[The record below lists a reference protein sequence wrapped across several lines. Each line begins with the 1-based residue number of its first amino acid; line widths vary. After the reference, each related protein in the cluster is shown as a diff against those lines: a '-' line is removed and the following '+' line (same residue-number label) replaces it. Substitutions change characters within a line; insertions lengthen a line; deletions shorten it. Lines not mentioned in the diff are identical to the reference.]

1 MNGQSRINV
10 SIIVPLF
17 IFSSVI
23 FCQTNDEQ
31 IQTGLDN
38 YNAGNY
44 AEAYNNFNSLVQQMT
59 PNQIGD
65 LPLTGESQEVD
76 DTESVEVDDSESQVV
91 EDSESQETY
100 TGESQIQ
107 TVDVS
112 TVEQYSDEME
122 YQGDDPADIYL
133 YRGQANLKLGNK
145 QAALDD
151 FDTAI
156 SLDPSYSDAYFRRAI
171 ANYEVNPKKVCP
183 DLQKAIDNGHQSAQ
197 ELYNLICK

>member
-1 MNGQSRINV
+1 MNSLSRMNV
-10 SIIVPLF
+10 SFILTLF

-44 AEAYNNFNSLVQQMT
+44 TEAYNNFNSLVQQMT

-65 LPLTGESQEVD
+65 LPLTGESQEVN
-76 DTESVEVDDSESQVV
+76 DTESVEVNDSESQVV

-171 ANYEVNPKKVCP
+171 ANYQVNPIKVCP
-183 DLQKAIDNGHQSAQ
+183 DLQTAIDNGHQSAQ

>member
-1 MNGQSRINV
+1 MKSLSRINV
-10 SIIVPLF
+10 SF
-17 IFSSVI
+17 ILALLMFSSVI
-23 FCQTNDEQ
+23 FCQSYDEQ
-31 IQTGLDN
+31 IHNGLN
-38 YNAGNY
+38 SYNEGNY
-44 AEAYNNFNSLVQQMT
+44 TDAYNNFNSLVKQMNT
-59 PNQIGD
+59 NQSGD

-76 DTESVEVDDSESQVV
+76 DSESVEVDDNESQVV
-91 EDSESQETY
+91 EDSESKETY

-107 TVDVS
+107 SVDVS
-112 TVEQYSDEME
+112 TVEEYSDQME

-133 YRGQANLKLGNK
+133 YRGQANLKLGNN
-145 QAALDD
+145 QAALND

-171 ANYEVNPKKVCP
+171 ANYQLNPKKVCP